1 LNITHATYDFLGLLP
16 CADSLAVRGRR
27 LHDTAIQRQSKTYAP
42 DVLIRV
48 DVEDVP
54 HRLLVDYVDDG
65 PLYLAQGETR
75 ELQLRLANEG
85 TSEISEMWMLAGSD
99 ILVWIQSQHDEN
111 AGRLPSTNISS
122 ITDYP

>member
-1 LNITHATYDFLGLLP
+1 
-16 CADSLAVRGRR
+16 
-27 LHDTAIQRQSKTYAP
+27 
-42 DVLIRV
+42 V

-99 ILVWIQSQHDEN
+99 ILVWIQSQHDED
-111 AGRLPSTNISS
+111 AGGLPSTKISS
-122 ITDYP
+122 IADYS